1 MPSLMPTTL
10 TTSQQRRRR
19 EEADEYNYEDIA
31 VMVRQSISPRPP
43 PSSCTGKSHNTSAT
57 SSSLHRDGS
66 LSRRNPMS
74 SRRPSSS
81 VGGPSSDM
89 AGMSFTTSHNL
100 SSDATATRPQSSQ
113 SDVPPSPD
121 PGGRTREGC
130 ESRAD
135 DEGSPAASSSRGPRL
150 SLPPSHLMM
159 HRSGVPLTAV
169 TSEFGFSL
177 APVNPNSVPR
187 RAADDRD
194 SARGGWGGWSPMKQ
208 DCGDIECDDTV
219 GFDLAD
225 TQPSAEPDR
234 DAPFLAPETSS
245 RGPRHLSPR
254 EDSTVTPRRRMMH
267 GPLGSPSTPMH
278 QRAVAASSLG
288 GSLVD
293 AHSSS
298 MRRFQGATD
307 SLGLYRSEE
316 EGGYMGRGVGHD
328 VDTPATLDASF
339 GDVFGERDLEG
350 SYRGR

>member
-1 MPSLMPTTL
+1 
-10 TTSQQRRRR
+10 
-19 EEADEYNYEDIA
+19 
-31 VMVRQSISPRPP
+31 
-43 PSSCTGKSHNTSAT
+43 
-57 SSSLHRDGS
+57 
-66 LSRRNPMS
+66 MS

-113 SDVPPSPD
+113 SDIPPSPD
-121 PGGRTREGC
+121 PGGMAREGG
-130 ESRAD
+130 SQLRAE

-150 SLPPSHLMM
+150 SLPPSHLVM

-194 SARGGWGGWSPMKQ
+194 SARGGWEGWSPMKQ
-208 DCGDIECDDTV
+208 DGGDMECDDTV

-225 TQPSAEPDR
+225 AQPSAEPDR

-293 AHSSS
+293 AHSS